1 MDRRQFLR
9 VSALGAAGAMSLS
22 RAENAV
28 AAPTVLTAADFQ
40 YKGLFLLPND
50 PSGTLFA
57 YSNGALA
64 GRYVNGQLRLIITGM
79 WDGNTRL
86 DPVYEVNYP
95 GVGQTIA
102 SAPRASLVNGWGDI
116 YQNKRLYNL
125 SELAPVTRGLLW
137 ANGMLWW
144 AYGGQYNV
152 AGNWDPSIGVTV
164 FNDSNGTFASYG
176 PWRTQDPSQITRGY
190 MTVIPSTFAN
200 QYTHGNTIGIG
211 SPMTSGNATSSIGA
225 CLTALSAFNPLTT
238 PPDTVDGTHWT
249 LGCQDLLMHSQQ
261 NPQMRPAGASAYKVC
276 GWKVLYDCSQGAWT
290 QIDPT
295 MANAGYAMDT
305 ISAAAWVQTA
315 TRQGL
320 VMFGQITDAVPGYNY
335 GSDTVPHMWYGG
347 EGVPCCHGQVSS
359 VGAGTGPKASTQ
371 TPWMW
376 IYDPASLA
384 QAALGNVQPYAVTES
399 SAFRLHPMAPGITYP
414 VSQNYMFGGA
424 FFDSVSGLLFV
435 TEVNPDNFTTG
446 FDWRPVIHVFSVAGG
461 GTNPPAAPT
470 NLRIVPA

>member
-40 YKGLFLLPND
+40 YKGLFLLPYD
-50 PSGTLFA
+50 PGGTIFA

-64 GRYVNGQLRLIITGM
+64 GRYVNGQLRLIITGK
-79 WDGNTRL
+79 WDGNTWL

-95 GVGQTIA
+95 GVGQTVS
-102 SAPRASLVNGWGDI
+102 SAPRATLVQAWGDI
-116 YQNKRLYNL
+116 YQNKRLYDP

-176 PWRTQDPSQITRGY
+176 PWRTQDYSQVTRGY
-190 MTVIPSTFAN
+190 LTAIPSTFAN
-200 QYTHGNTIGIG
+200 QYTHGNTIAVGA
-211 SPMTSGNATSSIGA
+211 PATSGNATSSIGS
-225 CLTALSAFNPLTT
+225 CLTALSSFNPLTT
-238 PPDTVDGTHWT
+238 PSDAVGSTHWT

-261 NPQMRPAGASAYKVC
+261 NPQMRPAGVSAYKVC
-276 GWKVLYDCSQGAWT
+276 GWNVLYNCAQGAYT

-295 MANAGYAMDT
+295 MANAGIGFDT
-305 ISAAAWVQTA
+305 ISAAAWVQTS

-320 VMFGQITDAVPGYNY
+320 VMFGQLVDAIAGYNY
-335 GSDTVPHMWYGG
+335 GTDTVPHMWYGP
-347 EGVPCCHGQVSS
+347 ENTPCCHGQVSS
-359 VGAGTGPKASTQ
+359 VGSGTGPKASTMQ
-371 TPWMW
+371 AWMW
-376 IYDPASLA
+376 IYDPANLA
-384 QAALGNVQPYAVTES
+384 QSAQGLIKPYAVTES
-399 SAFRLHPMAPGITYP
+399 TAVRLHPMAPGITYP

-435 TEVNPDNFTTG
+435 TDVNADNFTNS
-446 FDWRPVIHVFSVAGG
+446 FDWRPAIHVFSVAGG
-461 GTNPPAAPT
+461 GAAPPAAPT
-470 NLRIVPA
+470 NLRIVSA